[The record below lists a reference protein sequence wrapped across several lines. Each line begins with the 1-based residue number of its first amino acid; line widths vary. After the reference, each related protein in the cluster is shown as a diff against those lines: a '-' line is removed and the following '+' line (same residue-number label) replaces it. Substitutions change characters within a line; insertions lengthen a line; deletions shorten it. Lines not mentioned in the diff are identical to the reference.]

1 MFEFVRA
8 VLFLEP
14 TPGPSMAYLATLAV
28 ARGLAAGLYATLGMA
43 LGLSVHAIVTALGAG
58 ALGIIYVSVAA

>member
-1 MFEFVRA
+1 MVQFILA
-8 VLFLEP
+8 VLFLELA
-14 TPGPSMAYLATLAV
+14 PGPNMAYLATLAV